1 VTQRINVMSGGAFED
16 VYGYC
21 RAVRMG
27 EHIHVS
33 GTTARDPHLDG
44 TDAYE
49 QAKMA
54 LTIIEQALEEA
65 GSGMGAV
72 VRTVTYL
79 TDMADLDLVAN
90 AHRESFG
97 EVRPAATA
105 VQVTALVDER
115 MRVEIE
121 VYAIEPNG

>member
-1 VTQRINVMSGGAFED
+1 MTRRTNVASGGPFED

-21 RAVRMG
+21 RAVRVG
-27 EHIHVS
+27 DHIHVS

-49 QAKMA
+49 QATRA
-54 LTIIEQALEEA
+54 LSIIEQALTDA
-65 GSGMGAV
+65 GSSLGAV

-79 TDMADLDLVAN
+79 TDIADLDLVAR
-90 AHRESFG
+90 AHRERFG

-105 VQVTALVDER
+105 VQVAGLVDPR

-121 VYAIEPNG
+121 AYAIEPGP